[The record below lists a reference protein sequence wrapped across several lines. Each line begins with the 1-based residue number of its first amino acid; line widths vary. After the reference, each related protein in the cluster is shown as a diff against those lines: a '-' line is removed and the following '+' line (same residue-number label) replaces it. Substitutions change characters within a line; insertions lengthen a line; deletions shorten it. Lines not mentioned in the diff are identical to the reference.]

1 VYPSVAVTLAA
12 AMNGR
17 QKMAL
22 KELYPIPDIDPVWS
36 VPQGFEAAFDW
47 RFDEGRSHMMHLY
60 QKGKDMQWDALGR
73 IDWDQDLDPDNP
85 MQMPDELSFLFHT
98 PMWAKMSAK
107 ERAEVR
113 RHFQAW
119 TISQFLQGEQAAMI
133 CAAKIVQQVPDLDA
147 KFYASTQVMDE
158 ARHVEAYKKL
168 LEKIDLAYPMTKPLQ
183 TLVDQALRDSRWDM
197 TYLAMQVVI
206 EGLALAA
213 FGNIREYSRNRL
225 TQQVNAYV
233 MQDESRHV
241 AFGRLALRD
250 YYPHLTEA
258 ERNEREEFLVE
269 ACYHMRDRFEQ
280 RETFAILGLP
290 VEECVRLQN
299 DSDYMRIFRTMLFQR
314 IVPIVRDIGLW
325 SDKIQNAYREM
336 GVMGF
341 AETDYAAL
349 SAEDNRRAE
358 ELDAES
364 RQRRE
369 AYVRETAALGAAA
382 IAAE

>member
-1 VYPSVAVTLAA
+1 
-12 AMNGR
+12 
-17 QKMAL
+17 MAL
-22 KELYPIPDIDPVWS
+22 RDLYPIPDVDPVWT
-36 VPQGFEAAFDW
+36 VPQDYETAFDW
-47 RFDEGRSHMMHLY
+47 RFDDGRAHMMSLY
-60 QKGKDMQWDALGR
+60 QKGKDKQWDAITR
-73 IDWDQDLDPDNP
+73 VDWEEELNPDNP
-85 MQMPDELSFLFHT
+85 MEMPDELSGLYYT
-98 PMWAKMSAK
+98 PIWQKASGKD
-107 ERAEVR
+107 RAEMR

-119 TISQFLQGEQAAMI
+119 SISQFLQGEQAAMI

-158 ARHVEAYKKL
+158 ARHVEAYQKL
-168 LEKIDLAYPMTKPLQ
+168 LEKFGLAYPMTKPLQ

-213 FGNIREYSRNRL
+213 FGNIRDISKNKL
-225 TQQVNAYV
+225 AQQVNAFV

-280 RETFAILGLP
+280 RETYAILGLD

-299 DSDYMRIFRTMLFQR
+299 ESEYMSIFRTMLFQR

-325 SDKIQNAYREM
+325 SDKIQKAYADM
-336 GVMGF
+336 GVLGF
-341 AETDYAAL
+341 ADTDYEAM
-349 SAEDNRRAE
+349 SADDEKRAE
-358 ELDAES
+358 EFDAAGK
-364 RQRRE
+364 RARE
-369 AYVRETAALGAAA
+369 AYVKSVAAYGANV
-382 IAAE
+382 AAE

>member
-168 LEKIDLAYPMTKPLQ
+168 LEKFGLAYPMTKPLQ